1 MGCRSYLHK
10 IEVLEIC
17 VSLHGKFLSQ
27 GTWCSEAHCMA
38 VWRPYVWA
46 EFGPTTLTARSF
58 PTLLQALLPS
68 SYPISLKI
76 RYILS

>member
-1 MGCRSYLHK
+1 
-10 IEVLEIC
+10 
-17 VSLHGKFLSQ
+17 
-27 GTWCSEAHCMA
+27 MA

-58 PTLLQALLPS
+58 PTLTVS
-68 SYPISLKI
+68 TFSRPISLKI